1 MLWKLKKRGASEIII
16 AYDMD
21 MYDKKEVDAAYQ
33 KLQSIVANA
42 GFRYRTLR
50 WDPEYK
56 GLDDYLAK
64 KK

>member
-1 MLWKLKKRGASEIII
+1 
-16 AYDMD
+16 MD

-42 GFRYRTLR
+42 GFSYITLR

-56 GLDDYLAK
+56 GLDDYLVK